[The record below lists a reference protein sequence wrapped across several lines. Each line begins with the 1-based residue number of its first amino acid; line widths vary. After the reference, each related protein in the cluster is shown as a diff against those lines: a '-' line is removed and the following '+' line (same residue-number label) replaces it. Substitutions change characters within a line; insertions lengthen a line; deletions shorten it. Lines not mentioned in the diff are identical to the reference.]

1 MTLTRRR
8 RRTLAAQLT
17 TLALLVVFLFPYIW
31 LVSSSFKTSGEI
43 FAVPPR
49 LLPAQ
54 PTLDNFAR
62 IVGRADIQRFFLNSM
77 LIAAVTVTLNVLL
90 SAAAAYA
97 LTTFRFS
104 GQRLLTMLTLV
115 TQLFPA
121 VIIVIPLYRMW
132 ASLGLLNTYQALV
145 FTYVAVTLPLSVW
158 MLSGYMRTIPF
169 EVVEAALVDGCS
181 RVQLFTAIV
190 APLARPG
197 IAATAV
203 YVTLVSWNEFIYAV
217 TFTSAKEMRTVSA
230 GLYGFL
236 GEMVYDYHLL
246 LAMAVLMAV
255 PVAIVF
261 LFLQRFLVQGLT
273 AGATKG

>member
-1 MTLTRRR
+1 M
-8 RRTLAAQLT
+8 
-17 TLALLVVFLFPYIW
+17 LLVVFLFPYIW
-31 LVSSSFKTSGEI
+31 LVSSSFKPAGEI

-62 IVGRADIQRFFLNSM
+62 IVGRADIQRFFLNSAI
-77 LIAAVTVTLNVLL
+77 IAAVTVSLNVLF
-90 SAAAAYA
+90 SSAAAYA
-97 LTTFRFS
+97 LTTFRFR
-104 GQRLLTMLTLV
+104 GQRLLTLV

-121 VIIVIPLYRMW
+121 VIIVIPLYRLW

-145 FTYVAVTLPLSVW
+145 FTYVAVTLPLGVW
-158 MLSGYMRTIPF
+158 MLSGYMRTLPF
-169 EVVEAALVDGCS
+169 EVVEAALVDGCN
-181 RVQLFTAIV
+181 RVQLFTTIV

-203 YVTLVSWNEFIYAV
+203 YVMLVSWNEFIYAV

-261 LFLQRFLVQGLT
+261 LFLQ
-273 AGATKG
+273 

>member
-1 MTLTRRR
+1 MVI
-8 RRTLAAQLT
+8 AQAIT
-17 TLALLVVFLFPYIW
+17 VVLLVLFLFPYFW
-31 LVSSSFKTSGEI
+31 LLSSAFKPAGEV

-49 LLPAQ
+49 LLPTQ
-54 PTLDNFAR
+54 LTPDNFAK
-62 IVGRADIQRFFLNSM
+62 IVGREDIQRFFLNSM
-77 LIAAVTVTLNVLL
+77 FIAVVTVSMNLL
-90 SAAAAYA
+90 LGSAAAFA
-97 LTTFRFS
+97 LTTMRFRGRQF
-104 GQRLLTMLTLV
+104 LNMLTLA

-121 VIIVIPLYRMW
+121 VIIVIPLYRTW
-132 ASLGLLNTYQALV
+132 ARLDLLNTYQSLIV
-145 FTYVAVTLPLSVW
+145 TYVAVTLPLGVW
-158 MLSGYMRTIPF
+158 MLSGYMRTIPP
-169 EVVEAALVDGCS
+169 EVVEAAVVDGCS
-181 RVQLFTAIV
+181 RAQLFRHIV
-190 APLARPG
+190 VPLARPG
-197 IAATAV
+197 MAATAV

-236 GEMVYDYHLL
+236 GEFVYDYNLL

>member
-1 MTLTRRR
+1 VRLTRRR
-8 RRTLAAQLT
+8 RTVLLSQLSTLV
-17 TLALLVVFLFPYIW
+17 LLCVFLFPYVW
-31 LVSSSFKTSGEI
+31 MVSSSFKTAGEI
-43 FAVPPR
+43 FAIPPR
-49 LLPAQ
+49 FLPAQ

-62 IVGRADIQRFFLNSM
+62 IVGRPDIQRFFLNSI
-77 LIAAVTVTLNVLL
+77 LVAAVTVTLNLTL
-90 SAAAAYA
+90 GSAAAFA
-97 LTTFRFS
+97 LAMCRFT
-104 GQRLLTMLTLV
+104 GRRALTMLTLV

-121 VIIVIPLYRMW
+121 VIVVIPLYRLW
-132 ASLGLLNTYQALV
+132 ASLELLNSYQALI
-145 FTYVAVTLPLSVW
+145 FTYVAVTLPLGIW
-158 MLSGYMRTIPF
+158 MLSGYMRTIPY
-169 EVVEAALVDGCS
+169 EIVEAAIVDGCG
-181 RVQLFTAIV
+181 RLRLFADIV
-190 APLARPG
+190 LPLARPG

-236 GEMVYDYHLL
+236 GEFVYDFHLM

-255 PVAIVF
+255 PVAVVF